1 MTQFELVLS
10 CINADPGG
18 LTNAEIAKQT
28 GLTPN
33 SVSAITSQ
41 LYTKKKQVRR
51 ITGKAGYLVYFP
63 LANAATPSEPAPKVE
78 APAKPA
84 EPATA
89 PVVKPQPAPKVEVP
103 VKQSIAEHS
112 ANLSGL
118 IAKFDDFATQ
128 LAAHFAARLKGK
140 LVEEMMAI
148 SLPHVPVQ
156 PAPVMPTVEELQARI
171 AGAAPAPAAPVLKRV
186 TIIGLLPQQ
195 SGMIQNE
202 FHDVFNLAFFK
213 DGPAQQLRDVVRNA
227 DHVITFTSK
236 IPHHFEN
243 IIKSAGKEVIRAYG
257 GMTELR
263 DRLMKLYV
271 EGGN

>member
-1 MTQFELVLS
+1 MTQFELVLK
-10 CINADPGG
+10 CINAHTG
-18 LTNAEIAKQT
+18 LTNAEIAEKT
-28 GLTPN
+28 GLNPN
-33 SVSAITSQ
+33 SVSAITNQ

-51 ITGKAGYLVYFP
+51 TTNKDDRIVYFP
-63 LANAATPSEPAPKVE
+63 LAKAEPPPAPAPKVE
-78 APAKPA
+78 APAKPV

-89 PVVKPQPAPKVEVP
+89 PVVEPQPVPKVVEP
-103 VKQSIAEHS
+103 PKQSIAEHS

-148 SLPHVPVQ
+148 SLPHVPTQ
-156 PAPVMPTVEELQARI
+156 PAPVMPTVEELKARI
-171 AGAAPAPAAPVLKRV
+171 TGAAPAPAAPVLKRV

-213 DGPAQQLRDVVRNA
+213 DGPSQQLRDVVRNA

-243 IIKSAGKEVIRAYG
+243 IIKSAGKGVIRAYG